1 MKKVN
6 RFLRCFTQ
14 IGATGALLYG
24 SGSCNIDNFWVDGG
38 VTARDALI
46 SDFVGAVFATALG
59 LFGL

>member
-14 IGATGALLYG
+14 MGASGALLYG
-24 SGSCNIDNFWVDGG
+24 AGCNIDNFWVDGG
-38 VTARDALI
+38 VTLRDVVIGEFGA
-46 SDFVGAVFATALG
+46 AVFGIALG